1 MNEKEDFKK
10 ELERQRKV
18 IDKLQETVKLLRFD
32 VSENLKEI
40 GALKNTIKRR
50 KKSILEAIKDLE
62 KFKDKKLKDVIF
74 NLKMIH
80 IRENEEDEQ

>member
-32 VSENLKEI
+32 VSENLK
-40 GALKNTIKRR
+40 
-50 KKSILEAIKDLE
+50 
-62 KFKDKKLKDVIF
+62 
-74 NLKMIH
+74 
-80 IRENEEDEQ
+80 